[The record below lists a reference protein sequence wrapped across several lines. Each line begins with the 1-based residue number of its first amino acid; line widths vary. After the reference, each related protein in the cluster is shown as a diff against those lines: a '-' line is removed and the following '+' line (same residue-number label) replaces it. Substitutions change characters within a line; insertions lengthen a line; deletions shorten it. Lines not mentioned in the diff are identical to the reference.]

1 MRTKELEISNEL
13 FDEDQLVLYEKYVG
27 TYVIKEWSFGEREQ
41 VLEEASDVRIDPD
54 TNKSKFQ
61 LKPSKTRIATIKACL
76 LSAPFEITAAE
87 IKAIP
92 NWLGEY
98 LYDEIND
105 LNDGDGDSILEKLRK
120 K

>member
-1 MRTKELEISNEL
+1 MRTKELEIVKEL
-13 FDEDQLVLYEKYVG
+13 FDEDQLLHYEKYIG

-41 VLEEASDVRIDPD
+41 VLEEASDVQIDAE

-76 LSAPFEITAAE
+76 LSAPFEVTAGE
-87 IKAIP
+87 LRDLP

-98 LYDEIND
+98 LYDEISE
-105 LNDGDGDSILEKLRK
+105 LNEGGDDSILEKLRK

>member
-1 MRTKELEISNEL
+1 MRTRELEITNEL
-13 FDEDQLVLYEKYVG
+13 FDENQMVLYEKYVG

-41 VLEEASDVRIDPD
+41 VLEEASDVQIDAE

-87 IKAIP
+87 LKAIP

-98 LYDEIND
+98 LYEEISE